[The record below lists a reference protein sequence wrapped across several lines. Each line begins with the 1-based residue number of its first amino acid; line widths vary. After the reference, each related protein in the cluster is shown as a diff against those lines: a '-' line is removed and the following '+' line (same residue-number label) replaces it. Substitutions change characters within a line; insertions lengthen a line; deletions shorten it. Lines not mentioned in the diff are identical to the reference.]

1 VMTDLRMG
9 MNVAPD
15 GNQPIVESDRLMR
28 DLGSTRRI

>member
-1 VMTDLRMG
+1 